1 MATQPTNLPVPSES
15 PRDAKFNAGK
25 IDEFATSL
33 AQQYIDRFGKAH
45 YTIEGLKQ
53 LVLQQI
59 YNLGWNL
66 RGSFQDGGTVTSA
79 GDLLQDESTNIWY
92 RWDDL
97 ETLPKTVPSG
107 STPASS
113 GGTGVG
119 KWQPVDVADV
129 LRKDLAS
136 SSPGK
141 GASLVVLESG
151 ETVQQSITALKEKTT
166 QNDYASFKNASVHK
180 NALADG
186 GTIAIECYGDSTM
199 WGSTSLNSTVQNP
212 VNPPAVFQR
221 TMDLLFGT
229 GKASITN
236 KAIRGTALFSM
247 LAGTDGS
254 GSTFEAKMQV
264 TTASVIYCNHA
275 QNDCNSF
282 LRTVSQYKAD
292 LITFVNT
299 VRKYGK
305 TPVLVTPNLTI
316 VLDGITEAMTKRL
329 PAFVDAM
336 RSVAEVMGVDLV
348 DNYYY
353 TFKSSRYVRGYDIV
367 PDGVHPG
374 TDVYAMCGRNLAIPL
389 ISARVLAKPGDLS
402 SLSNVTYRD
411 NITSGR
417 NFRNANSMFTKQLS
431 WDAVASQTGI
441 YYPFILDNP
450 TDDTVI
456 GIGGFQWGGG
466 GKTIIG
472 YNDSLSD
479 PRLSGTLDQL
489 RTGGTDE
496 NAFYVPQICKLL
508 PGLQLINILNHSS
521 SGGISSSFSGII
533 LLSRRDVSSGYVD
546 GSGNTQSRPIM
557 VGDEITFSCY
567 VNAAAGVNDNLFVL
581 TETLNTTTAWLTL
594 NNGAGTITLG
604 MNGGATLKVATG
616 VQTGMYNVRLTLN
629 TNRTVSI
636 LFGAVSATTAA
647 ASSPLATCYVS
658 TRGLYNVRKP

>member
-1 MATQPTNLPVPSES
+1 M
-15 PRDAKFNAGK
+15 
-25 IDEFATSL
+25 
-33 AQQYIDRFGKAH
+33 
-45 YTIEGLKQ
+45 
-53 LVLQQI
+53 
-59 YNLGWNL
+59 
-66 RGSFQDGGTVTSA
+66 
-79 GDLLQDESTNIWY
+79 
-92 RWDDL
+92 
-97 ETLPKTVPSG
+97 
-107 STPASS
+107 
-113 GGTGVG
+113 
-119 KWQPVDVADV
+119 
-129 LRKDLAS
+129 
-136 SSPGK
+136 
-141 GASLVVLESG
+141 
-151 ETVQQSITALKEKTT
+151 QQSITALKEKTT

-180 NALADG
+180 NGLADG

-275 QNDCNSF
+275 QNDCNSL
-282 LRTVSQYKAD
+282 LRTVSQYKND
-292 LITFVNT
+292 LVTFVNI

-305 TPVLVTPNLTI
+305 TPILVTPNITI
-316 VLDGITEAMTKRL
+316 VLDGITETMTKRL

-336 RSVAEVMGVDLV
+336 RTVARVMGVDLV
-348 DNYYY
+348 DNHYY
-353 TFKSSRYVRGYDIV
+353 TFKTTRYVRGYDIV

-389 ISARVLAKPGDLS
+389 ISARVLKKPGDIS

-417 NFRNANSMFTKQLS
+417 NFRNADSLFTKQLS

-472 YNDSLSD
+472 YN
-479 PRLSGTLDQL
+479 
-489 RTGGTDE
+489 
-496 NAFYVPQICKLL
+496 FFI
-508 PGLQLINILNHSS
+508 
-521 SGGISSSFSGII
+521 
-533 LLSRRDVSSGYVD
+533 
-546 GSGNTQSRPIM
+546 
-557 VGDEITFSCY
+557 
-567 VNAAAGVNDNLFVL
+567 
-581 TETLNTTTAWLTL
+581 
-594 NNGAGTITLG
+594 
-604 MNGGATLKVATG
+604 
-616 VQTGMYNVRLTLN
+616 
-629 TNRTVSI
+629 
-636 LFGAVSATTAA
+636 
-647 ASSPLATCYVS
+647 
-658 TRGLYNVRKP
+658 

>member
-1 MATQPTNLPVPSES
+1 MTDQINANVVVSMPSQLFTMARSFKAVANG
-15 PRDAKFNAGK
+15 KIYIGK
-25 IDEFATSL
+25 IDTDPVNPENQIQVYVENEDGSHVPVSQPIIINAAGYPVYNGQIAKFVTVQGHSMAVYDAYGTQQFYFPNVLKYDPDQFEQRFTDELSSNTGAGMVGTTS
-33 AQQYIDRFGKAH
+33 GK
-45 YTIEGLKQ
+45 
-53 LVLQQI
+53 
-59 YNLGWNL
+59 
-66 RGSFQDGGTVTSA
+66 
-79 GDLLQDESTNIWY
+79 
-92 RWDDL
+92 
-97 ETLPKTVPSG
+97 
-107 STPASS
+107 
-113 GGTGVG
+113 
-119 KWQPVDVADV
+119 
-129 LRKDLAS
+129 
-136 SSPGK
+136 
-141 GASLVVLESG
+141 
-151 ETVQQSITALKEKTT
+151 TVQQEINKLHSDIGVINYVTYNDASI
-166 QNDYASFKNASVHK
+166 YKNS
-180 NALADG
+180 LADG
-186 GTIAIECYGDSTM
+186 GTVSIECYGDSTM
-199 WGSTSLNSTVQNP
+199 WGSTPLNSTVQNP

-229 GKASITN
+229 GKVSVTN

-254 GSTFEAKMQV
+254 GSTFEAKMQA
-264 TTASVIYCNHA
+264 TTASLIYCNHA

-282 LRTVSQYKAD
+282 LRTVDQYKDD
-292 LITFVNT
+292 LITFVNI

-305 TPVLVTPNLTI
+305 TPVLVTPNITI
-316 VLDGITEAMTKRL
+316 VHDGITEAMAKRL

-348 DNYYY
+348 DNHYY
-353 TFKSSRYVRGYDIV
+353 TFKTTRYLRSYDIV

-389 ISARVLAKPGDLS
+389 ISARVLRKPGDIS

-411 NITSGR
+411 NIAAGR
-417 NFRNANSMFTKQLS
+417 NFRSADSLFTKQLS
-431 WDAVASQTGI
+431 WDAIASLTGI

-479 PRLSGTLDQL
+479 LRLSGTLDQL
-489 RTGGTDE
+489 RIGGTDE

-508 PGLQLINILNHSS
+508 PGLQLINILNHSA

-533 LLSRRDVSSGYVD
+533 LFSRRDVSSGYID

-557 VGDEITFSCY
+557 VGDEITFSCH
-567 VNAAAGVNDNLFVL
+567 VNAGAGVNENLFVL

-594 NNGAGTITLG
+594 NNSAGTITLG
-604 MNGGATLKVATG
+604 MNGGATLTVATG
-616 VQTGMYNVRLTLN
+616 VQSGMYNVRLTLN
-629 TNRTVSI
+629 TNRTVGI

-658 TRGLYNVRKP
+658 TQGLYNVRKP